1 MTETT
6 RQTDRLRQLQELRAF
21 LDTQIEELTARE
33 HHRKLELC
41 CSADKT
47 LVGAG
52 EPVLVW
58 GVVHNSGCEA
68 VENLHLELRLPSGL
82 QLLPEG
88 GRLYLPSATGSGS
101 GSAAAWSGRN
111 PGLVGAGGGGT
122 SPGREPHSDRSGLHS
137 AGRTLPRGL
146 AAPVDHR
153 PELQPQ
159 TGRLQHGRCPGPVE
173 PGPAVRAERVRDR
186 PAAGVSAGAPGNPA
200 GSGSWKMQQR
210 LTKLWVEPYN
220 SPCVISKNQ
229 GVERKQDEVQLFRL
243 CIGVQGPV

>member
-47 LVGAG
+47 LAGAG
-52 EPVLVW
+52 EPVLIW

-88 GRLYLPSATGSGS
+88 GGCTCHRLPVPALDLPQLGPGETRALSVRVAAEHLPGENPIRIDLDCTVQGEPCPGASLRLWITGRSCSRKQAGCSMADALAQWSLAQLFGLSECEIALLLEYLQEH
-101 GSAAAWSGRN
+101 
-111 PGLVGAGGGGT
+111 
-122 SPGREPHSDRSGLHS
+122 RETLLEVA
-137 AGRTLPRGL
+137 AGRCSS
-146 AAPVDHR
+146 D
-153 PELQPQ
+153 
-159 TGRLQHGRCPGPVE
+159 
-173 PGPAVRAERVRDR
+173 
-186 PAAGVSAGAPGNPA
+186 
-200 GSGSWKMQQR
+200 
-210 LTKLWVEPYN
+210 
-220 SPCVISKNQ
+220 
-229 GVERKQDEVQLFRL
+229 
-243 CIGVQGPV
+243 